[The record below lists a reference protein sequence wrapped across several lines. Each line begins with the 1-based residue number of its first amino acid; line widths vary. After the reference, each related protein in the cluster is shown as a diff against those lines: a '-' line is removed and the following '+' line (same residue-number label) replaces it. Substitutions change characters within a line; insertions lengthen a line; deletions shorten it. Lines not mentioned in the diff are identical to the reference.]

1 MDNEI
6 LFNILRI
13 AVVVIGILIT
23 RFLIPWIKSKTEGT
37 NIEIVLHLISD
48 LVDAAEQAHYGEKGT
63 GKEKKAEVMNLIKQ
77 YCEKRH
83 IGLSEDQISA
93 LIESAVW
100 ALNYEKREK
109 EELVAVS

>member
-13 AVVVIGILIT
+13 AVVVIGVLIT

-37 NIEIVLHLISD
+37 NIQIVFSLISE

-77 YCEKRH
+77 YCDKHH

-100 ALNYEKREK
+100 SLNYDKREK
-109 EELVAVS
+109 QEVDTAS

>member
-13 AVVVIGILIT
+13 AVVVIGVLIT

-37 NIEIVLHLISD
+37 NLKIVFDLICE
-48 LVDAAEQAHYGEKGT
+48 LVDAAEQEHYGEKGA
-63 GKEKKAEVMNLIKQ
+63 GKEKKAEVMQLIKQ
-77 YCEKRH
+77 YCDKHH
-83 IGLSEDQISA
+83 IGLTEDQISA

-100 ALNYEKREK
+100 SLNYDKREK
-109 EELVAVS
+109 EVPVIAS

>member
-37 NIEIVLHLISD
+37 NRDQTVSVFLLLQEEFSAAILCGSAGHMLKLIYP
-48 LVDAAEQAHYGEKGT
+48 A
-63 GKEKKAEVMNLIKQ
+63 KESNIIYVI
-77 YCEKRH
+77 
-83 IGLSEDQISA
+83 SERFSVGRRYSCQS
-93 LIESAVW
+93 V
-100 ALNYEKREK
+100 
-109 EELVAVS
+109 